1 MSINY
6 KCVYNEENKKIEIK
20 NIPNARL
27 LEYFNASESKQ
38 YNFEMLHAYILHK
51 EDIRKV
57 LNYTDIYEK
66 VDQKLI
72 KDAIFDSAIITL
84 VRCFT
89 KGKEPGRIPIKIEKV
104 VAKTRGGDP
113 KGVFDKFE
121 IIRNKFI
128 AHDQDDYQNMKL
140 GVVIDDTV
148 KHIYG
153 VCCPSIKTNV
163 NYLENIMLI
172 RTLAMITLEY
182 LDDVIEKELQRADK
196 YVKSLGYEVV
206 EKFPEFIVSST
217 SMI

>member
-6 KCVYNEENKKIEIK
+6 KYDYDEENKKIEIK
-20 NIPNARL
+20 NVPNARL
-27 LEYFNASESKQ
+27 LEYFNTSESKQ

-51 EDIRKV
+51 ADIRKV
-57 LNYTDIYEK
+57 LSYTEIYEN
-66 VDQKLI
+66 VDQELI
-72 KDAIFDSAIITL
+72 KDAIFDSAMITL

-104 VAKTRGGDP
+104 AAKAGGGDP
-113 KGVFDKFE
+113 KGVLDIFE

-140 GVVIDDTV
+140 GVVIDDNV
-148 KHIYG
+148 KHICG
-153 VCCPSIKTNV
+153 VCCPLIKTNV

-172 RTLAMITLEY
+172 KTLATITLEY
-182 LDDVIEKELQRADK
+182 IDDVIEKELQRADK
-196 YVKSLGYEVV
+196 YVKSLGYEAV

-217 SMI
+217 SII